1 MKNKSLKITREE
13 ALNAVPIKIPAIAK
27 EKKHN
32 KLMITLEFERPKWQ
46 QILGSDKKCRKTFAL
61 DNLGR
66 EVYEL
71 CNGKNTVLKIIK
83 IISKNY
89 QISIAEAEISVT
101 TFIKTLMSKGL
112 IAIQIKKETQNK

>member
-13 ALNAVPIKIPAIAK
+13 ALNAVPIEIPAIAK

-46 QILGSDKKCRKTFAL
+46 QILGSDQKCRKTFAL

-112 IAIQIKKETQNK
+112 IAIQIKKDTQNK